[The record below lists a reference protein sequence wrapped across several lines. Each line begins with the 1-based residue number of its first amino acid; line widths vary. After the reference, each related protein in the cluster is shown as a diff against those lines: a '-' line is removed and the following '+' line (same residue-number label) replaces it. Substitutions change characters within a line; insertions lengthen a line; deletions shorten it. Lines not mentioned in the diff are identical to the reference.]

1 MSPQWCEDLSSSTL
15 EEIIQLESD
24 NRAWRK
30 ELKIKVDSLIDD
42 KLAKRIGAEQY
53 AAGRRATGEE
63 SAECSR
69 RWLILNEKIAT
80 RRHLRRAS
88 ADKNKLRP

>member
-30 ELKIKVDSLIDD
+30 ELKIKVDSLEMIMETMQDEYND
-42 KLAKRIGAEQY
+42 V
-53 AAGRRATGEE
+53 
-63 SAECSR
+63 SSF
-69 RWLILNEKIAT
+69 IA
-80 RRHLRRAS
+80 
-88 ADKNKLRP
+88 